1 MSVAAVLLLHLT
13 RGQSLFAD
21 EWTFF
26 SYRSQGSVET
36 LFAPN
41 NGSLVAVPLLVY
53 RAVFVWFG
61 PDITV
66 LRVILVLLELLCAAL
81 FFVLVRPRVGD
92 WIALGA
98 TTLLLFLG
106 SGWLLVTTVGITL
119 YLAVAFGL
127 AALIALERGGRG
139 ADVLACVLLV
149 LALASYS
156 AALPFVAGAV
166 VAVAVRPA
174 PMRWRRAWVA
184 AIPLLLYG
192 AWRIWA
198 AHYAQHSSL
207 PFVVDAAIAP
217 GAITKAP
224 GLVGRHSRLAWR
236 RGPASSRSGQPSR
249 SSSMAPGA
257 SQQPR
262 SSSLVRWLAS
272 CGRGAR
278 HWVAAYGSSWPC
290 QSATGPPSRS
300 QLTEF
305 PTPEYCS
312 RERPTSLAISTR
324 T

>member
-1 MSVAAVLLLHLT
+1 
-13 RGQSLFAD
+13 
-21 EWTFF
+21 
-26 SYRSQGSVET
+26 

-156 AALPFVAGAV
+156 A
-166 VAVAVRPA
+166 
-174 PMRWRRAWVA
+174 
-184 AIPLLLYG
+184 
-192 AWRIWA
+192 
-198 AHYAQHSSL
+198 HYAQHSSL
-207 PFVVDAAIAP
+207 PFVADEA
-217 GAITKAP
+217 G
-224 GLVGRHSRLAWR
+224 W
-236 RGPASSRSGQPSR
+236 
-249 SSSMAPGA
+249 
-257 SQQPR
+257 
-262 SSSLVRWLAS
+262 
-272 CGRGAR
+272 
-278 HWVAAYGSSWPC
+278 
-290 QSATGPPSRS
+290 
-300 QLTEF
+300 F
-305 PTPEYCS
+305 
-312 RERPTSLAISTR
+312 
-324 T
+324 